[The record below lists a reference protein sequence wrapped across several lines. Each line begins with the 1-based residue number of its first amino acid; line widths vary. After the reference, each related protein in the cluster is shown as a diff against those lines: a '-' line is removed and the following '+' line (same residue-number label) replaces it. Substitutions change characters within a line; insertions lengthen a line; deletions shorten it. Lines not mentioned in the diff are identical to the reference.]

1 MIRSSQWLRS
11 VFAGIVLVGL
21 SACSSGPVKLK
32 PAELGPNPA
41 LLNVRNVWTAQIGP
55 IDFPLA
61 PAVNGAIVTLAGS
74 QGLVAALDA
83 ASGSVLWRAALNAP
97 LSAGV
102 GSDGQYAA
110 VVTRSNQLVTLKTG
124 QELWRTPVKADVYTA
139 PLVAGARVF
148 VLAADRSV
156 SAFDA
161 QTGARL
167 WQNQRPGEALV
178 LRQGGVLMAVGNTLV
193 VGLSGRLVG
202 MNPSTGA
209 VLWEV
214 PVATPRGTNDIERLV
229 DLVAGVGRQGDVI
242 CTRAFQAAVGCVDA
256 QKGRLN
262 WKHAAQGS
270 VGLAGD
276 TQQVY
281 GVEEDGRVM
290 AWRLGGGEQ
299 VWQADGLRY
308 RQLTAPLVIGRS
320 VAVGD
325 ANGWIHL
332 LSRADG
338 SVLTRLGTDGSGMAA
353 TPVEVAGTLVAVTR
367 RGGVYGY
374 RPD

>member
-1 MIRSSQWLRS
+1 MRLTQGVDKLFTQCRQARGWPLKGRTHC
-11 VFAGIVLVGL
+11 G
-21 SACSSGPVKLK
+21 ACSGVSRAGLFQAVGELAQGEPQALRGP
-32 PAELGPNPA
+32 
-41 LLNVRNVWTAQIGP
+41 
-55 IDFPLA
+55 
-61 PAVNGAIVTLAGS
+61 
-74 QGLVAALDA
+74 GLV
-83 ASGSVLWRAALNAP
+83 
-97 LSAGV
+97 
-102 GSDGQYAA
+102 
-110 VVTRSNQLVTLKTG
+110 
-124 QELWRTPVKADVYTA
+124 
-139 PLVAGARVF
+139 
-148 VLAADRSV
+148 
-156 SAFDA
+156 
-161 QTGARL
+161 
-167 WQNQRPGEALV
+167 ALV

-209 VLWEV
+209 VLWEA

-262 WKHAAQGS
+262 WKQVAQGS

-281 GVEEDGRVM
+281 GVEEDGRVV
-290 AWRLGGGEQ
+290 AWRLGGGEL
-299 VWQADGLRY
+299 VWHADGLRY

-332 LSRADG
+332 LSHANG
-338 SVLTRLGTDGSGMAA
+338 SVLTRLGTDGSGIAA